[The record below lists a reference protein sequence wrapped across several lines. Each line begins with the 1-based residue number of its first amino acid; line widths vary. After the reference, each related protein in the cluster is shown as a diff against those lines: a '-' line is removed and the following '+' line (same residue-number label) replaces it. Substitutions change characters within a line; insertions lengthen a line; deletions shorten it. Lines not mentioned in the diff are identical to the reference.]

1 MNQHMEPLPN
11 HPAQFHGDLID
22 QGKCYVYPQ
31 TKNWHDAEDLVQQ
44 AWLKLKTKYEEVKD
58 RALLFRAIR
67 NLFIDGTRRRKIV
80 AFKPLEN
87 AYHLGKTEGRGASRD
102 IEEALSALSP
112 AERDSIVLNVFKGT
126 PPRKSL
132 EGRECLEGRFSATFI
147 GAGESSWK
155 NTETSFEERAG
166 MSLCRKLARTSY

>member
-1 MNQHMEPLPN
+1 M
-11 HPAQFHGDLID
+11 
-22 QGKCYVYPQ
+22 
-31 TKNWHDAEDLVQQ
+31 
-44 AWLKLKTKYEEVKD
+44 KD

-112 AERDSIVLNVFKGT
+112 AERDSIVLNVFKGYT
-126 PPRKSL
+126 AEEIARRTGMPRGTVLSHIHR
-132 EGRECLEGRFSATFI
+132 GR
-147 GAGESSWK
+147 
-155 NTETSFEERAG
+155 
-166 MSLCRKLARTSY
+166 RKLLEKYGDQFRGEGGNESLQKAS